1 MRRAQQ
7 GEPAGVGEW
16 VCGGWLASPP
26 YPLAGWSAPARR
38 RGAVMTDPSIAVT
51 RLVKRF
57 GEVEAV
63 RGIDFE
69 IMPGTIFG
77 LLGRNGAGKTTTLEC
92 CIGLTKPSSGCVRM
106 LGLDPSNP
114 RELARLRPRFGA
126 QLQTTSLPEKARVG
140 EMLEL
145 YARYYALRPATAAL
159 CERVGLLG
167 KERQP
172 VGGLSGGERQRL
184 ALALAIQHDPE
195 IAFLDEPTAGMDA
208 YGRRVLWG
216 EVEHLRRTGK
226 TVILTTHYIEE
237 AERLCDEI
245 CIVQQGRIIA
255 RDTPA
260 RLIAGAGGGS
270 TITVEAEG
278 FAPRNGIARAG
289 RWRHEAPGNG
299 EGARWVLAT
308 ELDPGPVL
316 AEVVRAVDE
325 QGAQLHAL
333 DMRRATLEDAFL
345 NLTGERIAED
355 AEAGAA

>member
-1 MRRAQQ
+1 MSD
-7 GEPAGVGEW
+7 V
-16 VCGGWLASPP
+16 
-26 YPLAGWSAPARR
+26 
-38 RGAVMTDPSIAVT
+38 SIAVA

-69 IMPGTIFG
+69 IRRGTIFG

-92 CIGLTKPSSGCVRM
+92 CIGLTKPTSGSVRM
-106 LGLDPSNP
+106 LGLDPSTP
-114 RELARLRPRFGA
+114 RDLALLRPRFGA
-126 QLQTTSLPEKARVG
+126 QLQTTSLPEKARIG
-140 EMLEL
+140 EVLEL
-145 YARYYALRPATAAL
+145 YARYYGLRPAVAAL
-159 CERVGLLG
+159 CERVGLGG
-167 KERQP
+167 KERQS

-195 IAFLDEPTAGMDA
+195 VAFLDEPTAGMDA

-216 EVEHLRRTGK
+216 EVEHLRQTGK

-245 CIVQQGRIIA
+245 CIVQQGRIVA

-260 RLIAGAGGGS
+260 RLIATAGGGS
-270 TITVEAEG
+270 TVTVEAAG
-278 FAPRNGIARAG
+278 FVPNDGVARAG
-289 RWRHEAPGNG
+289 RWHHEPP
-299 EGARWVLAT
+299 EGGSESGHWILAT
-308 ELDPGPVL
+308 EHDPGPVL

-325 QGAQLHAL
+325 QGAQLRAL

-345 NLTGERIAED
+345 NLTGERIADER
-355 AEAGAA
+355 EAGAA

>member
-1 MRRAQQ
+1 
-7 GEPAGVGEW
+7 
-16 VCGGWLASPP
+16 
-26 YPLAGWSAPARR
+26 
-38 RGAVMTDPSIAVT
+38 MTPTIVVSQ
-51 RLVKRF
+51 LVKRF
-57 GEVEAV
+57 GSVEAV

-69 IMPGTIFG
+69 IAPSTIFG

-92 CIGLTKPSSGCVRM
+92 CIGLTKPTCGSVRM
-106 LGLDPSNP
+106 LGLDPSKP
-114 RELARLRPRFGA
+114 RDLAKLRPRFGA

-145 YARYYALRPATAAL
+145 YAYYYGLRPAVAAL
-159 CERVGLLG
+159 CARVGLEG
-167 KERQP
+167 KERHP
-172 VGGLSGGERQRL
+172 IGGLSGGERQRL

-216 EVEHLRRTGK
+216 EVERLRRAGK

-255 RDTPA
+255 RDTPV
-260 RLIAGAGGGS
+260 RLIASAGGGS
-270 TITVEAEG
+270 TVTVEAEG
-278 FAPRNGIARAG
+278 FTPRDGLARAG
-289 RWRHEAPGNG
+289 RWKRDGQSWSLSTEDEPG
-299 EGARWVLAT
+299 AI
-308 ELDPGPVL
+308 L

-325 QGAQLHAL
+325 QRAALRAL

-345 NLTGERIAED
+345 NLTGERIGDDVE
-355 AEAGAA
+355 EAAS